1 MVYRYGAL
9 LVTAMVLSAGCQE
22 PTAIYEG
29 PAPAIRTTAD
39 SGIGHTQT
47 LNTVVFLDD
56 SLQVKLIKDEFGQ
69 EYPVWPW
76 RSSIAVEATDSRRT
90 PTDTLEVWAIF
101 RNRSG
106 RPVQLEART
115 AFYDAYQAPLGA
127 PSAWQ
132 RIHLPPNSTHHY
144 SERSLNIDV
153 GYYRIEV
160 REGR

>member
-1 MVYRYGAL
+1 MARYCD
-9 LVTAMVLSAGCQE
+9 VLFAAVLTLAVGCE
-22 PTAIYEG
+22 ERTAIYEG

-39 SGIGHTQT
+39 SGIGHAQT

-56 SLQVKLIKDEFGQ
+56 SLQIKLFKDEFGQ
-69 EYPVWPW
+69 EYPEWPW

-101 RNRSG
+101 RNRSD
-106 RPVQLEART
+106 RPVQLEARA
-115 AFYDAYQAPLGA
+115 AFYDATQAPLGE
-127 PSAWQ
+127 PSSWQ
-132 RIHLPPNSTHHY
+132 RIHLPPNGTHHY
-144 SERSLNIDV
+144 TERSLDIDV